1 MPRGVPK
8 AGYRRTK
15 NQKNGPVPGLSVPR
29 LSPSFSLVTR
39 ETDDE
44 IDAKLKTR
52 FDIIDIMAK
61 SACHGATRALIISG
75 PAGLGKSFTVEKAVE
90 AYDPA
95 GKRSCL
101 VKGFMRPTGLY
112 KTLYNYRNP
121 GDVLVFD
128 DCDSIFFDV
137 DALNLL
143 KSACDTTDKRKICW
157 GSETR
162 MTDDE
167 GSPLPWS
174 FEFQGSI
181 IFITNFDFDLAIE
194 TGGKSKEHFEAMIS
208 RAHYIDTGMKSM
220 RDYLIRIRQV
230 VDMGMLT
237 DRGFDKYEQSEV
249 MDYLF
254 ENAVNLRE
262 LTLRMVIKLASVYR
276 SNPVRWREIAKVTL
290 WKIKNS

>member
-15 NQKNGPVPGLSVPR
+15 NQKNGPSTGLTVARIAP
-29 LSPSFSLVTR
+29 PVSLVTR
-39 ETDDE
+39 QTDEE
-44 IDAKLKTR
+44 IDAKLRSR

-61 SACHGATRALIISG
+61 SACQGSTRALIVSG

-101 VKGFMRPTGLY
+101 VKGFMRPSGLY
-112 KTLYNYRNP
+112 KTLYNYRHSGN
-121 GDVLVFD
+121 VVVFD
-128 DCDSIFFDV
+128 DCDSIFFDA

-143 KSACDTTDKRKICW
+143 KSACDTTEKRKICW
-157 GSETR
+157 GAETR

-174 FEFQGSI
+174 FEFNGSI
-181 IFITNFDFDLAIE
+181 IFITNFDFDYAIE
-194 TGGKSKEHFEAMIS
+194 TGGRSKEHFEAMIS
-208 RAHYIDTGMKSM
+208 RAHYIDTGMKSI

-230 VDMGMLT
+230 VDMGMLKQ
-237 DRGFDKYEQSEV
+237 RGFSVSEQREI

-254 ENAVNLRE
+254 DNATKLRE
-262 LTLRMVIKLASVYR
+262 LTLRMVIKLSSVYR
-276 SNPVRWREIAKVTL
+276 SNPNRWQEIAKVTL
-290 WKIKNS
+290 WKTN